1 MAFDWARLRSM
12 MIAGHGIRRA
22 NCKFAIFYQET
33 TNIRK
38 FSLTNTGATVEEYK
52 NFVLSGVALQEGQA
66 LPDIA
71 PLRKECRR
79 YGPRERP
86 ERLHRL
92 PSRVQSP
99 ARGDGKPSSTCLVR
113 LRQRQTGEFQNLGV
127 AGAIAA
133 LTMLTTRFAYG
144 SRTGSVLR
152 RH

>member
-1 MAFDWARLRSM
+1 MAFDWARMRSM
-12 MIAGHGIRRA
+12 MIAVHGIRRA
-22 NCKFAIFYQET
+22 DCKFAIFYEET

-38 FSLTNTGATVEEYK
+38 FSLTNAGTNVEEYK
-52 NFVLSGVALQEGQA
+52 NFVLGGIALKEGQA

-92 PSRVQSP
+92 PPRVQSR
-99 ARGDGKPSSTCLVR
+99 AGGDGKSPSTCLPVCTSGR
-113 LRQRQTGEFQNLGV
+113 PVSSRTLGV

-144 SRTGSVLR
+144 SRTGCVLR